1 VSKEN
6 LDVVGTFTDVV
17 SALPYL
23 NAGIWTDTDPNQEK
37 MNSYLCPDIYTSPK
51 YRENPDEAEEL

>member
-6 LDVVGTFTDVV
+6 LDVVGMFTDVV
-17 SALPYL
+17 SALPEL
-23 NAGIWTDTDPNQEK
+23 NAGIWTDTDPTQEK

-51 YRENPDEAEEL
+51 YREKPD